1 MAEITEELIREA
13 LTAVKDPD
21 LNRDIVALGFVQEIK
36 IDGSA
41 VAFKI
46 ELTTPACPVKDELK
60 AQAEQIV
67 LGLAGVTQVD
77 IEMTAI
83 VRGRAL
89 DPQEVIP
96 GVRHIIAV
104 ASGKGGVGKSTIS
117 VALAVALAKMGA
129 EVGLLDCDIY
139 GPSIPMMMGISQDS
153 EPQITKVGEDLKMSP
168 ILAHGVHVMSLG
180 FILKSDQAVVWRG
193 PMLGKAVRDML
204 TGCVWGD
211 LDYLIVDLPPGTGDV
226 PMSLTQLVPIS
237 GVVVV
242 TTPQY
247 VAQEIARKSISM
259 FRTLSEA
266 TKRQIPILG
275 MIENMSG
282 GMFGTGGGEQA
293 AERFDVPFLGRIPM
307 KETISLGGD
316 TGYPAVLSGNDT
328 EIGRIFMS
336 LAQSLAAKVSV
347 LQYASENR

>member
-13 LTAVKDPD
+13 LRAVKDPD
-21 LNRDIVALGFVQEIK
+21 LNRDIVALGFVQEIR
-36 IDGSA
+36 IDGGT

-247 VAQEIARKSISM
+247 VAQEIARKSIAM

-328 EIGRIFMS
+328 EIGGIFMS
-336 LAQSLAAKVSV
+336 LAQNLAAKVSI

>member
-13 LTAVKDPD
+13 LRAVKDPD
-21 LNRDIVALGFVQEIK
+21 LNRDIVALGFVQEIR
-36 IDGSA
+36 IDGGT

-139 GPSIPMMMGISQDS
+139 GPLYPNDDGHF
-153 EPQITKVGEDLKMSP
+153 T
-168 ILAHGVHVMSLG
+168 
-180 FILKSDQAVVWRG
+180 
-193 PMLGKAVRDML
+193 
-204 TGCVWGD
+204 
-211 LDYLIVDLPPGTGDV
+211 
-226 PMSLTQLVPIS
+226 
-237 GVVVV
+237 
-242 TTPQY
+242 
-247 VAQEIARKSISM
+247 
-259 FRTLSEA
+259 
-266 TKRQIPILG
+266 RQ
-275 MIENMSG
+275 
-282 GMFGTGGGEQA
+282 
-293 AERFDVPFLGRIPM
+293 
-307 KETISLGGD
+307 
-316 TGYPAVLSGNDT
+316 
-328 EIGRIFMS
+328 
-336 LAQSLAAKVSV
+336 
-347 LQYASENR
+347 